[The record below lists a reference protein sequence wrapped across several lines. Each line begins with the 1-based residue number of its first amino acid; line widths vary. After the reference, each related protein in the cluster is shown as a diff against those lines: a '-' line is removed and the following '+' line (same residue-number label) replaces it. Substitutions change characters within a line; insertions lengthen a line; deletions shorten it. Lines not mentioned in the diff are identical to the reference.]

1 MEKLKRYEPQSFDM
15 DKLMA
20 ISKLSL
26 DSRESASFLADI
38 CEMANYTYENLRSE
52 SADGT
57 LAVRASK
64 GGATDRAKRLCE
76 LREDEVA
83 DFGESERLISL
94 APDSKDGH
102 VCVPKTV
109 GKAEE

>member
-52 SADGT
+52 SVDGT
-57 LAVRASK
+57 LAVRASSV
-64 GGATDRAKRLCE
+64 GESERAKKLCE
-76 LREDEVA
+76 LREDVVEE
-83 DFGESERLISL
+83 FGESERLIALSPES
-94 APDSKDGH
+94 ADGH
-102 VCVPKTV
+102 ICVPKTV
-109 GKAEE
+109 GKADA

>member
-1 MEKLKRYEPQSFDM
+1 MEKLKHYEPQSFDM
-15 DKLMA
+15 DKLTA

-26 DSRESASFLADI
+26 DAGEIDSFLADI
-38 CEMANYTYENLRSE
+38 CEMANYTYEKLKSE

-57 LAVRASK
+57 LAVRASV
-64 GGATDRAKRLCE
+64 GVGSLRAKKLCE

-83 DFGESERLISL
+83 EFGESERLIALSCD
-94 APDSKDGH
+94 ANEGH

-109 GKAEE
+109 GKADS